1 MVPGLSDM
9 VIIPTLCDT
18 VADQTG
24 EIQMAR
30 FTNHRLHALCPYFA
44 MFPPY
49 FAREMILRHT
59 SPGEIVLDPFSGRG
73 TTLLESVLLGR
84 QGLALDINPVAA
96 CVTKAKADTPSLPRV
111 LRALDDLETEFNRQD
126 LDLIRHEKAE
136 LPEFFGRAFFR
147 STLNELLFLRGQLDW
162 RRNEVECF
170 IAALA
175 LGSLHGEMD
184 RSKSYFSNQMPR
196 TISTKPNYSLRYW
209 RTRGLWPKK
218 RCVFTILRQRAKFRL
233 QTFRPQ
239 RPGVVTQSDVRQASR
254 AFPSYRNQV
263 DAIVTSPPYLNVT
276 NFEEDQWL
284 RLWFLGGEPKVTY
297 GKISKDDRYTD
308 EEKYWSF
315 LSQAWKG
322 VGYLV
327 TTGSRVVCRL
337 GGKGVTPEQIAGNLY
352 KTVIAAWPTAS
363 MVGTPVESRPGRRQT
378 DNFRPGSTG
387 PGPEVDFVF
396 QIL

>member
-1 MVPGLSDM
+1 MV
-9 VIIPTLCDT
+9 
-18 VADQTG
+18 
-24 EIQMAR
+24 R

-59 SPGEIVLDPFSGRG
+59 SLGDVVLDPFSGRG

-96 CVTKAKADTPSLPRV
+96 CITKAKASTPDLTRV
-111 LRALDDLETEFNRQD
+111 LKALDDLETEFNRQEPD
-126 LDLIRHEKAE
+126 LVRQEKAE

-147 STLNELLFLRGQLDW
+147 STLNQLLFLRGRLDW

-209 RTRGLWPKK
+209 RTRNLWPKK
-218 RCVFTILRQRAKFRL
+218 RCVFTILKQRAEFRL
-233 QTFRPQ
+233 QTFKPQ
-239 RPGVVTQSDVRQASR
+239 GKGLVTQSDVRHASI
-254 AFPSYRNQV
+254 AFPSHRNKV
-263 DAIVTSPPYLNVT
+263 DAIITSPPYLNVT
-276 NFEEDQWL
+276 SFEEDQWL

-297 GKISKDDRYTD
+297 GKISRDDRYTD
-308 EEKYWSF
+308 KEKYWSF

-322 VGYLV
+322 VAPLV
-327 TTGSRVVCRL
+327 NIGSRLVCRL
-337 GGKGVTPEQIAGNLY
+337 GGTGVTSEELAGNLY
-352 KTVIAAWPTAS
+352 KTVVAAWPSANLL
-363 MVGTPVESRPGRRQT
+363 GKPVKSRPKRRQS
-378 DNFRPGSTG
+378 DNFRPGSKG
-387 PGPEVDFVF
+387 PGPEVDLVF
-396 QIL
+396 EIR